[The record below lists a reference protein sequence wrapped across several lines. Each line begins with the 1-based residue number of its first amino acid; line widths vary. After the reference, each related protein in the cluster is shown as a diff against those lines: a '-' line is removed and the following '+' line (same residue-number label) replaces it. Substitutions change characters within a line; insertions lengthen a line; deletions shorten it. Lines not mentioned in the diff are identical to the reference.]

1 MIAQAEARAAELR
14 RQVAA
19 DPHDRV
25 GWHNLAAVAG
35 DLGRAEEAERAARQ
49 AIALGIPAPETRLV
63 LGRALI
69 ELARLDDAERA
80 FEEAIALRPGYVEA
94 HYDLAQL
101 RWMRTGRV
109 PEALRSIDAALAKA
123 PADIGLLL
131 VRAIALEY
139 AGEPA
144 EALAAVRRGL
154 GLAPDDVQMLRQASH
169 LCAALNLGEQAAT
182 HAQRAVSLAPADPLA
197 LINLCEALLASG
209 RIAEAE
215 AVSARLQ
222 AMRPLDQ
229 HAVALRATAWRLL
242 GDARYQRLHDYG
254 ALVQSAALEVPPGW
268 SQLGDFLRDLAD
280 ELERLHSFRMH
291 PFQQSVRGGGQ
302 LNFTPADLERPL
314 IKALFGSLRLAIR
327 GYVERLGSGDDPLR
341 WRNSGRFAMGS
352 AWSVRLASGGYHT
365 DHVHPFGW
373 LSSAFY
379 VTLPA
384 DMSQASPRA
393 GWLRLGKPGLT
404 TRPVLEADFFVQPR
418 VGHLVLFPAYMWHG
432 VEPFASERPRM
443 TVAFDAL
450 PA

>member
-1 MIAQAEARAAELR
+1 VIAQAEARAAELR

-19 DPHDRV
+19 DPRDRV

-35 DLGRAEEAERAARQ
+35 DLGRAEESERAARQ
-49 AIALGIPAPETRLV
+49 AITLGIAAPETRLV
-63 LGRALI
+63 LARALI
-69 ELARLDDAERA
+69 ELRRLDEAERA
-80 FEEAIALRPGYVEA
+80 FEQAIALRASYVEA

-109 PEALRSIDAALAKA
+109 DEALRSIDEALRKA
-123 PADIGLLL
+123 PADISLLL

-139 AGEPA
+139 AGQLA
-144 EALAAVRRGL
+144 EALAAAQSGL
-154 GLAPDDVQMLRQASH
+154 SLRPDDVQMLRQSSH
-169 LCAALNLGEQAAT
+169 LCAALGAGEQAAAY
-182 HAQRAVSLAPADPLA
+182 AQRAVSLAPADAPA
-197 LINLCEALLASG
+197 LISLCEALLACG

-215 AVSARLQ
+215 AAGARLQ
-222 AMRPLDQ
+222 AMRPSDQ
-229 HAVALRATAWRLL
+229 HAIALRATAWRLL
-242 GDARYQRLHDYG
+242 GDPRYQRLHDYG
-254 ALVQSAALEVPPGW
+254 ALVQSAALEVPAGW

-314 IKALFGSLRLAIR
+314 VRALFGSLHLAIQ
-327 GYVERLGSGDDPLR
+327 GYVERLGTGDDPIR
-341 WRNSGRFAMGS
+341 SRNSGRFAMGS

-379 VTLPA
+379 VTLPP
-384 DMSQASPRA
+384 DMSKASPRA
-393 GWLRLGKPGLT
+393 GWLRLGKPGIA
-404 TRPVLEADFFVQPR
+404 TRPALEADFHVEPR
-418 VGHLVLFPAYMWHG
+418 PGHLVLFPAYMWHG
-432 VEPFASERPRM
+432 VEPFESERPRM